1 MNKIIFLLLV
11 SLINSNLV
19 NNNDKNAKLI
29 NNNKECKA
37 IDECHAC
44 SFKELKTIDECQAN
58 GYVKKILCLN
68 KDKEEKTN
76 YESCKE
82 NMSINPVYI
91 FLIINILIFICSYRY
106 QKSQKD
112 SSFKNLMVKLS
123 ILKN

>member
-11 SLINSNLV
+11 SLINTNL
-19 NNNDKNAKLI
+19 DKNNEKNEKSI
-29 NNNKECKA
+29 NNNKECKS
-37 IDECHAC
+37 IDECHVC
-44 SFKELKTIDECQAN
+44 SLNELKTIDECQVN

-68 KDKEEKTN
+68 KDNEEKTN

-82 NMSINPVYI
+82 NMRINPVYI
-91 FLIINILIFICSYRY
+91 FLIINIVIFIFSYRY